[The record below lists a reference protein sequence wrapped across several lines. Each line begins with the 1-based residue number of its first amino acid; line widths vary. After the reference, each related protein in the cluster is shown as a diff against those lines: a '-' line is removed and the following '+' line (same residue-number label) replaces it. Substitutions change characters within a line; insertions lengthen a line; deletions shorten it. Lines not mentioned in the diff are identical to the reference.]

1 MKKRIAMGI
10 IACLLFSL
18 PFMAVGEA
26 ANQGIDIT
34 VNGVPLEEVIGTAS
48 GMFTD
53 AVEENMGEMIDG
65 LNGVLSEFAQGFSE
79 NLGEIEDALQ
89 PQASTAESDI
99 AFDYFCYYNSGSS
112 TYEIYSYEVGRDE
125 ETGEWTVIC
134 ELHCGYDTYTLPAD
148 AELMN
153 KLTGIIDTHAL
164 RKWDGFSASDS
175 MVLDGSGFS
184 LEVDFADGS
193 AIYAH
198 GSNSFPDGFN
208 EAKQA
213 IDELFSEY
221 LEKNGITPEGGF

>member
-18 PFMAVGEA
+18 HFTAAGEA

-34 VNGVPLEEVIGTAS
+34 VNCVPLEEVIGTAS
-48 GMFTD
+48 GMFAD
-53 AVEENMGEMIDG
+53 AVEENMSEMIDG

-79 NLGEIEDALQ
+79 SLGEIEDALQ
-89 PQASTAESDI
+89 PQASAAEPDV
-99 AFDYFCYYNSGSS
+99 AFDYFCYSNSGSS
-112 TYEIYSYEVGRDE
+112 TYEIYSYEVGRNE

-134 ELHCGYDTYTLPAD
+134 EFHCEYDTYTLPAD

-153 KLTGIIDTHAL
+153 KLTEIMDAHTL
-164 RKWDGFSASDS
+164 RQWDGFSASDS

-193 AIYAH
+193 SIDAH

-213 IDELFSEY
+213 IDELFRTY

>member
-1 MKKRIAMGI
+1 VKKRIAMGI

-18 PFMAVGEA
+18 PFMAAGEA

-34 VNGVPLEEVIGTAS
+34 VNGVPLEEAIGTAS
-48 GMFTD
+48 GMFAD
-53 AVEENMGEMIDG
+53 AVEENVSEMIDG
-65 LNGVLSEFAQGFSE
+65 LNDVFSEFAQVFSE
-79 NLGEIEDALQ
+79 SLGEIEDALQ

-153 KLTGIIDTHAL
+153 KLTEIMDAHTL
-164 RKWDGFSASDS
+164 RQWDGFSASDS

-193 AIYAH
+193 SIDAH

-213 IDELFSEY
+213 IDELFRTY